1 MRNEN
6 DNENL
11 EDSLGM
17 RAVVDGAKQTLARA
31 GASADLEVALKA
43 ERAAAAAAAAVGVT
57 FGMVRRSKGVRAPR
71 MQLSVTAALL

>member
-6 DNENL
+6 ENENL

-17 RAVVDGAKQTLARA
+17 RAAVDGAKQTLARA

-43 ERAAAAAAAAVGVT
+43 ERAAAAAVGVT
-57 FGMVRRSKGVRAPR
+57 FGMARRSKGVRAPR
-71 MQLSVTAALL
+71 MQLSVTAALP